1 MIIFIKVFTFF
12 LTEYIIKWVFLR
24 SKNLNPEALMSQ
36 YILRLKPYISETIW
50 GGRKLID
57 DFGIETEKS
66 NAAEGWM
73 LSCLDMGPSIVADGE
88 YAGKTLPQVIGTD
101 PLWCGENIKKYSEF
115 PVLIKF
121 IDAMD
126 DLSVQVHPTKE
137 YCEKTGRGRSKT
149 ECWYIIDCEEDA
161 SLLLGF
167 NEEITKEKFKS
178 SIEDGSLLENVRRF
192 KVKPGDFFFIDS
204 GTLHAICKGV
214 LLAEVQ
220 ESSNTTYRIFDYNRV
235 GKDGN
240 KRELHVADAV
250 EVTKTVPYEG
260 NAEKTVNKPNEK
272 NLLVTCDLFSVWN
285 YSVNGKFTDTC
296 DSSSFVSLLVMSGKG
311 TLRCSGEC
319 IEISKGDSLFIPAGF
334 GEYTV
339 EGNTEILETRI

>member
-1 MIIFIKVFTFF
+1 MLK
-12 LTEYIIKWVFLR
+12 
-24 SKNLNPEALMSQ
+24 
-36 YILRLKPYISETIW
+36 YILKLKPYISETIW

-73 LSCLDMGPSIVADGE
+73 LSCLEMGPSTVVNGE
-88 YAGKTLPQVIGTD
+88 YAGKSLPEVIGTD
-101 PLWCGENIKKYSEF
+101 PAWCGENIRKYGEF

-149 ECWYIIDCEEDA
+149 ECWYIIDCEPGA

-167 NEEITKEKFKS
+167 NENISKEKFKE
-178 SIEDGSLLENVRRF
+178 SIEDGSLLDNVRRVD
-192 KVKPGDFFFIDS
+192 VKPGDFFFIEA

-235 GKDGN
+235 GKDGK
-240 KRELHVADAV
+240 KRELHVADSI
-250 EVTKTVPYEG
+250 EVTKTAPYENYEPDSAQTDG
-260 NAEKTVNKPNEK
+260 
-272 NLLVTCDLFSVWN
+272 NLLVSCDLFKVRKYN
-285 YSVNGKFTDTC
+285 IDGGF
-296 DSSSFVSLLVMSGKG
+296 SSFCGKESFASLLVMSGGG
-311 TLRCSGEC
+311 TLECAGEKL
-319 IEISKGDSLFIPAGF
+319 EFKKGDSLFIPAGS
-334 GEYTV
+334 GEFRID
-339 EGNTEILETRI
+339 GKTEILETEI